1 MAIGSAEP
9 VKTDIRV
16 DVDDLVH
23 TGPSTIAGRFLRTF
37 WMPAYRSED
46 VPVGR
51 AKPLRI
57 MDEDLTLYRGESGS
71 IHAVAFRC
79 AHRGTQL
86 NTGWVEGENIRCFY
100 HGWVYDGAGRCVEQP
115 AEPTPFCDRVRIRS
129 YPVEDYL
136 GVVFVYMGQGDP
148 PPMQRFRN
156 AEAATLRVVET
167 AVYPFNFWNSLD
179 NKRDYAHNAFVHQRG
194 GRRSGQGTRGAWK
207 GFDVAALPAVDFEET
222 EWGYSSRQQYPSGL
236 TQIEHILMPV
246 GYLHKSRAGNP
257 RPEDPPQGWRDT
269 IRWTVPIDDE
279 HHRDISVY
287 LGDATDDEAR
297 EYLARRQEVL
307 SQLEQIPED
316 ELVQAVLDGRMT
328 IEELAEY
335 RIPGGKAQDS
345 VARLGQGVIANRREE
360 RLGYSDRSLILYRKL
375 WLREMRALAEGQPLK
390 EWRCPE
396 ELLAN
401 WEVEGEDF
409 RPAESSLQV

>member
-1 MAIGSAEP
+1 MEIALYEGVEFPSRWEKIATLLPNVAGVDPTLFYHNGQWWLAYTDERQLPNVNLFLYYADQLTGPWRPHACNP

-148 PPMQRFRN
+148 PPMQRFRT

-179 NKRDYAHNAFVHQRG
+179 NKRDYAHNAFVHQIEMLRN
-194 GRRSGQGTRGAWK
+194 
-207 GFDVAALPAVDFEET
+207 AAGDF
-222 EWGYSSRQQYPSGL
+222 
-236 TQIEHILMPV
+236 
-246 GYLHKSRAGNP
+246 A
-257 RPEDPPQGWRDT
+257 
-269 IRWTVPIDDE
+269 
-279 HHRDISVY
+279 
-287 LGDATDDEAR
+287 
-297 EYLARRQEVL
+297 
-307 SQLEQIPED
+307 
-316 ELVQAVLDGRMT
+316 
-328 IEELAEY
+328 
-335 RIPGGKAQDS
+335 
-345 VARLGQGVIANRREE
+345 
-360 RLGYSDRSLILYRKL
+360 
-375 WLREMRALAEGQPLK
+375 EMREIK
-390 EWRCPE
+390 IRR
-396 ELLAN
+396 
-401 WEVEGEDF
+401 V
-409 RPAESSLQV
+409 